1 VIKRL
6 IIVLLLLAVL
16 FGGIFGWKYLQMQQM
31 AEQASQPQPPAT
43 IAAAVVEEAE
53 WQPRLK
59 AVGSLTASQG
69 IDLATEVAGVVES
82 LGFESGEA
90 VEAGQVLLQLDASVD
105 RALLEGLIAQRKLAE
120 LQFERNQRLRRENS
134 VSQSEL
140 DAARASLDEAAAAVT
155 AQRARLDKMSL
166 RAPFSGRLGIR
177 QVDIGQYLNPGDP
190 VVTLQSLDPL
200 YADFSLP
207 ERHLARLEAG
217 QKVGLSVQ
225 AWPGETF
232 EGVISAL
239 NSRIEENSRQIRV
252 RATLPNSDRRLRPG
266 MFAEVEVWLP
276 DIEQVLTLPRQAVVY
291 NPYGSTVF
299 LIQEQDDGKLVVQ
312 RRQVQTGEVRD
323 GRVSITRGLEAGDRV
338 VSAGQVKLRNG
349 QAVSI
354 DNSAEMTG
362 EFGK

>member
-1 VIKRL
+1 MIKRL
-6 IIVLLLLAVL
+6 IIVLLLLTVL
-16 FGGIFGWKYLQMQQM
+16 FGGIFGWKYLQMQKM
-31 AEQASQPQPPAT
+31 AEQASQPQPPAAV
-43 IAAAVVEEAE
+43 AAAVVEAE
-53 WQPRLK
+53 QWRPRLK

-82 LGFESGEA
+82 LGFESGQTA
-90 VEAGQVLLQLDASVD
+90 AAGEVLLQLDASVD
-105 RALLEGLIAQRKLAE
+105 RAVLEGLVAQRKLAE

-140 DAARASLDEAAAAVT
+140 DAARAGLDEAAAAVT

-190 VVTLQSLDPL
+190 VVTLQALDPV

-207 ERHLARLEAG
+207 ERHLAQLEPG
-217 QKVGLSVQ
+217 QKVSLSVQ
-225 AWPGETF
+225 AYPDETF
-232 EGVISAL
+232 TGVISAL
-239 NSRIEENSRQIRV
+239 NSRIEENSRQLRV
-252 RATLPNSDRRLRPG
+252 RATLSNPERRLRPG

-276 DIEQVLTLPRQAVVY
+276 DVEQVLTLPRQAVVY

-299 LIQEQDDGKLVVQ
+299 LIREQDDGKLEVQ
-312 RRQVQTGEVRD
+312 RRQIQTGKVRN
-323 GRVSITRGLEAGDRV
+323 GRISVTRGLEAGDRV

>member
-1 VIKRL
+1 MIKRL

-16 FGGIFGWKYLQMQQM
+16 FGGIFGWKYLQMQKM

-43 IAAAVVEEAE
+43 VAAAVVEQAQ
-53 WQPRLK
+53 WQPRLQ

-69 IDLATEVAGVVES
+69 IDLTTEVAGVVES
-82 LGFESGEA
+82 LGFESGES
-90 VEAGQVLLQLDASVD
+90 VQAGRVLLQLDASVD
-105 RALLEGLIAQRKLAE
+105 RAVLEGLVAQRKLAE

-140 DAARASLDEAAAAVT
+140 DSARASLDEAVASVT
-155 AQRARLDKMSL
+155 AQRARLDKLTL
-166 RAPFSGRLGIR
+166 RAPFSGQLGIR
-177 QVDIGQYLNPGDP
+177 HVDIGQYLTPGDP
-190 VVTLQSLDPL
+190 VVTLQSLDPV

-207 ERHLARLEAG
+207 ERHLARLEPG
-217 QKVGLSVQ
+217 QKVSLTVQ
-225 AWPGETF
+225 AYPDEAF

-239 NSRIEENSRQIRV
+239 NSRIEQASRQVRV
-252 RATLPNSDRRLRPG
+252 RATLPNPDRRLRPG

-291 NPYGSTVF
+291 NPYGSSVF
-299 LIQEQDDGKLVVQ
+299 LIREQDDGSLVVQ
-312 RRQVQTGEVRD
+312 RRQVRTGGGRD

-349 QAVSI
+349 QSVKI

-362 EFGK
+362 EIGK